1 MASLQVSEL
10 GKQEF
15 RVLHCVSMHKQ
26 TRRAA
31 RDGKFCVGCLSPPES
46 YKTTTPNGVTSGRDV
61 YVFSRYWD
69 VVSHKSYVAHFLA
82 IVLAPLLEIVRALLI
97 YLLLAIFQQLKR
109 DGAGI
114 SSPLLGVKIMRI
126 IAVMMLC
133 DVLARRVSLW
143 IKSGLLVSVLS
154 FMSVILDQLAITA
167 VYTALEWLYPPL
179 GPSFHALLQFELGLS
194 CISMA
199 GIHFGFVELRHTWPP
214 IFKELM
220 RWDYQWQSRMVTC
233 ALARELLLYLLL
245 VLPLLERPVSPWWS
259 ILGYALVPFY
269 TFAIGMDF
277 VRGVATLLHLVQY
290 PFLVARTRHL
300 ASRAR

>member
-1 MASLQVSEL
+1 M
-10 GKQEF
+10 
-15 RVLHCVSMHKQ
+15 LHCVSMHKQ

-31 RDGKFCVGCLSPPES
+31 RDGKFCIGCLSPPES
-46 YKTTTPNGVTSGRDV
+46 YKRTTTNGTTGGRDV

-82 IVLAPLLEIVRALLI
+82 IALAPMLEIVRALLI

-109 DGAGI
+109 GI
-114 SSPLLGVKIMRI
+114 SSPLLGAKVMRI
-126 IAVMMLC
+126 IATMMLC

-154 FMSVILDQLAITA
+154 FVSVILDQLAITA
-167 VYTALEWLYPPL
+167 VYTALEWLYPQL
-179 GPSFHALLQFELGLS
+179 GSSFHALLQFELGLT

-199 GIHFGFVELRHTWPP
+199 GIHFGFVELRHVWSPV
-214 IFKELM
+214 FKELM

-245 VLPLLERPVSPWWS
+245 ILPFLERPVSPWWS

-290 PFLVARTRHL
+290 PFLVTKTRHL
-300 ASRAR
+300 AFKER